1 MGYQRITME
10 EREEIF
16 RLRYEEGLFLREI
29 GQKLH
34 KDKSAVSCELRR
46 GTKNKLYNPITAEAN
61 RRRARKRQSPKLKMT
76 DELWEMIQ
84 SKLEKQR
91 PPEQIE
97 EWLKKEY
104 PCYPMSAKTI
114 YNYIHFHLKGELKK
128 AALGGLRQKGKER
141 RKTAETAE
149 KRGKIS
155 EMALIDGRPEEAAGR
170 AVGGHWE
177 GGLITG
183 KGHKSALCVI
193 VERKSRFVQIDL
205 LERYDAPTVRK
216 TIEKR
221 FKRLEPK
228 LRETITFDQGKGNSE
243 HKIFTER
250 SGIKV
255 YFCHP
260 HSPWEKGTCE
270 NTNFLIRDML
280 GDVTD
285 FRELNQRYISQITK
299 RLNDRPRKTL
309 DYRMP
314 NEVVF
319 ELR

>member
-1 MGYQRITME
+1 MSYERITLE

-16 RLRYEEGLFLREI
+16 RLRYEERLFLRET

-34 KDKSAVSCELRR
+34 KNKSSISRELKR
-46 GTKNKLYNPITAEAN
+46 GTRKKLYNPITSEAN
-61 RRRARKRQSPKLKMT
+61 RLNARKRQCPKLKMT
-76 DELWEMIQ
+76 EKLWVLIKP
-84 SKLEKQR
+84 KLEQR
-91 PPEQIE
+91 WSPEQIE
-97 EWLKKEY
+97 EWLEKGY
-104 PCYPMSAKTI
+104 SCYTMSAKTI
-114 YNYIHFHLKGELKK
+114 YNYIHFHMKGELKK
-128 AALGGLRQKGKER
+128 IALEDLRQKGKKR
-141 RKTAETAE
+141 RKNTENGE

-155 EMALIDGRPEEAAGR
+155 EITLIDQRPEEVEGR
-170 AVGGHWE
+170 AVFGHWE
-177 GGLITG
+177 GDLIIG

-205 LERYDAPTVRK
+205 LEKYDAATVRK

-221 FKRLEPK
+221 FSRLGGE
-228 LRETITFDQGKGNSE
+228 LRKTITFDQGKENSE

-250 SGIKV
+250 TGVKV

-280 GDVTD
+280 KGVTD
-285 FRELNQRYISQITK
+285 FRELNQRSISQIARK
-299 RLNDRPRKTL
+299 LNERPRKTL
-309 DYRMP
+309 DFFTP
-314 NEVVF
+314 KEVLF